1 MATIT
6 IKNMQFYAH
15 HGCFEQEQRVGT
27 HFTVT
32 LTFTYDATKA
42 IETDTIEQAI
52 SYLEV
57 YQVVKKEME
66 QPSHL
71 IENVAWRI
79 KQAVKEHFSGIGSI
93 QVQLC
98 KLNPPLGGQVEQV
111 CVEL

>member
-1 MATIT
+1 METIT

-32 LTFTYDATKA
+32 LTFSYQAQAA
-42 IETDTIEQAI
+42 IESDDISNAI
-52 SYLEV
+52 SYLDV

-66 QPSHL
+66 QSSHL
-71 IENVAWRI
+71 IEHVAHRI
-79 KQAVKEHFSGIGSI
+79 KKAVLAAYPTMESI
-93 QVQLC
+93 QVELC

-111 CVEL
+111 CVIL